1 VNSFSSF
8 NPENILYINLMKSI
22 FNLVLFLI
30 VIITLVIICNNL
42 ENKKPLVSQN
52 KARSEFTSNNIVIAN
67 VPKSHPAIVFDYEK
81 EQHETVKNKK
91 KKISISDQ
99 FHKDLKSGATIYPK
113 YEPPKGEKNKEF
125 YKKESSDQ
133 SLLFDSKLYE
143 KKIHNER
150 IVDREEENQLPKR
163 IRDVYDD
170 SITDFKALIP
180 QMKGTNTTLISD
192 GAFNL
197 EAYNPD
203 YINYENEKPEN
214 GGQIPKLYGTVYGND
229 PMLETGCAKF

>member
-1 VNSFSSF
+1 MNYYSSV

-52 KARSEFTSNNIVIAN
+52 KARSEVTSKKIVIAN
-67 VPKSHPAIVFDYEK
+67 VPKSEPVIVFDYEK
-81 EQHETVKNKK
+81 DQYETVKNKK
-91 KKISISDQ
+91 KKISISDK
-99 FHKDLKSGATIYPK
+99 FYKDLKVGTTIYPK
-113 YEPPKGEKNKEF
+113 YEPPKGQKNKEF

-133 SLLFDSKLYE
+133 TLLFDSKLYE

-150 IVDREEENQLPKR
+150 IVDKEDENELPKR

-170 SITDFKALIP
+170 SITDFKTLIP
-180 QMKGTNTTLISD
+180 QMKGTNTTVISD

-197 EAYNPD
+197 EAFNPD

-214 GGQIPKLYGTVYGND
+214 GGQIPNLYGTVYGND